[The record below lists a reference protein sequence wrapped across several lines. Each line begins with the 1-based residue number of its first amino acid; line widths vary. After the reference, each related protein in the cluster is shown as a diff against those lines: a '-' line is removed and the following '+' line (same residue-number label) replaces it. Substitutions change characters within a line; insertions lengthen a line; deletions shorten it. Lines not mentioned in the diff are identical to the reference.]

1 MYPLLLKA
9 PVKSAIWGG
18 KRLQNEYGLE
28 SLGENSAE
36 AWLLS
41 CYNGFE
47 STVKNGSLT
56 GKTLSEAILSMGRDC
71 LGENAAA
78 FSYFPILIKLID
90 ANDRLS
96 VQVHPDDEYA
106 LKNEGQYGKTEMW
119 LVVDCEKNSEIIFG
133 LKEKVTSDELSRR
146 MTDGSLNEICNIVP
160 VKKGDVFF
168 IPSGTVHAI
177 GKGILIAEIQQNS
190 DVTYRV
196 NDYGRLGADGKPREL
211 HIEKAASVINTS
223 PTALPHS
230 ADDGDLMLYPFG
242 TVKSLA
248 ECKYFTAELLSLN
261 GKAGL
266 CEEKSFLSLVV
277 LSGNA
282 VLSSSAG
289 IMHLKKG
296 DSVFIPAKMRA
307 TISGAAEII
316 CTHI

>member
-1 MYPLLLKA
+1 MYPLLLSA
-9 PVKSAIWGG
+9 PVKSAVWGG
-18 KRLQNEYGLE
+18 DRLEKEYGFE
-28 SLGENSAE
+28 PAGENSAE
-36 AWLLS
+36 AWMLS
-41 CYNGFE
+41 CYGGFE
-47 STVKNGSLT
+47 SIVKNGPLS
-56 GKTLSEAILSMGRDC
+56 GKTLSEAITAMGETC
-71 LGENAAA
+71 LGENAAK

-119 LVVDCEKNSEIIFG
+119 LIVDCKEDSEIIYG
-133 LKEKVTSDELSRR
+133 LKKKVDKTELSERIKNG
-146 MTDGSLNEICNIVP
+146 TLNEICNFVP

-196 NDYGRLGADGKPREL
+196 NDYGRLGTDGKPREL
-211 HIEKAASVINTS
+211 RIKKAVDVIDTS
-223 PTALPHS
+223 PVKTS
-230 ADDGDLMLYPFG
+230 DDTEGELMLYPFG

-248 ECKYFTAELLSLN
+248 ECKYFTAELLNLN

-277 LSGNA
+277 LEGDA
-282 VLSSSAG
+282 VLSSSEG
-289 IMHLKKG
+289 ILRLKKG

-307 TISGAAEII
+307 TLSGSAEII